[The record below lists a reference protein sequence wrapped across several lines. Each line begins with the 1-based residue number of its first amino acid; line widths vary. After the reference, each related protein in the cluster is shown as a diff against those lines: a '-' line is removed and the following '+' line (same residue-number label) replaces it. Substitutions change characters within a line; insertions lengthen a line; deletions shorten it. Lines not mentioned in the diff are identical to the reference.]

1 MVFGAWGFGEVIRL
15 WRRSFHEWD
24 SCPYRRPREN
34 PHPFPPCELTAKRQL
49 SMSQEEEGSHQTR
62 DLSAL
67 WSWTS
72 QPPEIHFSVR
82 NKFLLFTSH
91 PVCGICCSSPKGPR
105 QSKDIYVYN
114 FLNVDWANV
123 HNVSH
128 SMRLSLNYYHVR
140 CLGPQAP
147 IRWWGQGQNIC
158 PCQT

>member
-1 MVFGAWGFGEVIRL
+1 MEIPAANVMVLEGGSSGGERK
-15 WRRSFHEWD
+15 SPFTNYEWD
-24 SCPYRRPREN
+24 YALIRDPREIPISN
-34 PHPFPPCELTAKRQL
+34 PMCGCKESVTPKR
-49 SMSQEEEGSHQTR
+49 
-62 DLSAL
+62 AL
-67 WSWTS
+67 AQPWCHLDRSWT
-72 QPPEIHFSVR
+72 FSLQNYER
-82 NKFLLFTSH
+82 ENLLFTSH

-147 IRWWGQGQNIC
+147 IR
-158 PCQT
+158 